1 MPIENWIIMLVVI
14 LISLY
19 PTIFKGKVEVGKL
32 KPRKLLALFGV
43 LTAGFAFL
51 ILYGYFT
58 GGFDGE
64 ESVAW
69 LIILEVCLVGGAI
82 ALFGEGYLVKGK
94 YNDQYIEFYTPWS
107 GLKKEKWS
115 NLTKVNHRV
124 LNAYYALRFDNGTTI
139 RVSDTLVGAPELVEH
154 IDALRINID

>member
-1 MPIENWIIMLVVI
+1 MPIENWIIMLAVI

-19 PTIFKGKVEVGKL
+19 PTIFKGKIEVGKL
-32 KPRKLLALFGV
+32 KARKLLALFGV
-43 LTAGFAFL
+43 LTAGFALL

-58 GGFDGE
+58 GRFDGD

-69 LIILEVCLVGGAI
+69 LVILEICLVGGSI
-82 ALFGEGYLVKGK
+82 GLFGEGYLVKGK
-94 YNDQYIEFYTPWS
+94 YNDQYIELYTPWS

-124 LNAYYALRFDNGTTI
+124 LNAYYALRFENGTTI
-139 RVSDTLVGAPELVEH
+139 RVSDTLVGVPELVEH
-154 IDALRINID
+154 IDALGISID